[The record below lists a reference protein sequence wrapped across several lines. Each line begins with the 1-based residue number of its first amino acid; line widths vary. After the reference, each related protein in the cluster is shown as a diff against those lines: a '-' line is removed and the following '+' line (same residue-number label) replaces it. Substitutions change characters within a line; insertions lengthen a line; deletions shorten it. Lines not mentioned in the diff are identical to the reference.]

1 MSNTIRRRNTHT
13 AHERGWGHQAPTS
26 RQRRRPT
33 ARPMQP
39 KPEASDLVTSHAV
52 LRWLERV
59 EGDQAIRQRIENLIL
74 ADGRAE
80 LIETVH
86 DGRIRV
92 AGTRTTL
99 VIRGGCV
106 VDVILENGRG

>member
-1 MSNTIRRRNTHT
+1 MSDTIRRRKSHT
-13 AHERGWGHQAPTS
+13 PHERGWGNQAPTS

-33 ARPMQP
+33 AKPTQP
-39 KPEASDLVTSHAV
+39 KPEASPLVSSHAI

-59 EGDQAIRQRIENLIL
+59 EGEQALRQRVEALIL

-80 LIETVH
+80 LIETVR

-92 AGTRTTL
+92 AGLRATL
-99 VIRGGCV
+99 VIRTACV